1 MSRFIP
7 RIIAALLACTAPTD
21 ALYAAPSAPPARLLK
36 LVKPTKS
43 REASRRNLAGS
54 GLFFLT
60 VDLKTGLV
68 GSVTIIKSTGHSEL
82 DQSAIEAL
90 KQWRFNAGAVSKV
103 RLPVIFSP
111 SDDVAR
117 F

>member
-1 MSRFIP
+1 MSRFTLMIF
-7 RIIAALLACTAPTD
+7 AALLACASPIV
-21 ALYAAPSAPPARLLK
+21 LLSAPQTAKPARLLK

-43 REASRRNLAGS
+43 REASQRKLAGS
-54 GLFFLT
+54 GIFFLT
-60 VDLKTGLV
+60 VDANTGQIT
-68 GSVTIIKSTGHSEL
+68 SVTVIKSTGHSEL

-103 RLPVIFSP
+103 RLPVIFGP

>member
-1 MSRFIP
+1 MSRFILLA
-7 RIIAALLACTAPTD
+7 IAALLACALPTD
-21 ALYAAPSAPPARLLK
+21 ALCATQSAPPARLLK

-43 REASRRNLAGS
+43 REAARRKLSGS
-54 GLFFLT
+54 GIFFMT
-60 VDLKTGLV
+60 VDVTTGV
-68 GSVTIIKSTGHSEL
+68 VTSVTVIQSTGHSEL

-90 KQWRFNAGAVSKV
+90 KQWRFNRGAVSKV
-103 RLPVIFSP
+103 RLPVIFGP